1 MTMQD
6 DAQNAV
12 AAAAGEQL
20 QAPATPAGEG
30 SVPDARPVPGR
41 PGVEV
46 QNVDKVYGN
55 STVALRGVDCTL
67 REGEFV
73 SLLGPS
79 GCGKSTLL
87 RIMAGLGGISGGSV
101 RWWEQG
107 FDVVGMEGH
116 RLAFVFQDP
125 TLMPWARV
133 RANVRLPLDLMSGA
147 NPEDTERRIDEAL
160 EMVGL
165 RDFGNAFPRELSGGM
180 QMRASIA
187 RAMVTQPD
195 FLLMDEPFGALD
207 EMTRNRLN
215 DDILQLWRDK
225 RWTVAFVTHS
235 VFEAVYLSTRIE
247 VMAASPGRMASQVLV
262 DEPYPRTSE
271 FRKTHRFTEYCSQVS
286 DALEEASAVGAQEAT
301 V

>member
-1 MTMQD
+1 MTSQD
-6 DAQNAV
+6 DSPN
-12 AAAAGEQL
+12 AAAVEAGGL
-20 QAPATPAGEG
+20 TQASSGQG
-30 SVPDARPVPGR
+30 SVQDARPVLGR
-41 PGVEV
+41 PVVEV

-55 STVALRGVDCTL
+55 STVALQGVDCTL
-67 REGEFV
+67 LEGEFV

-87 RIMAGLGGISGGSV
+87 RIMAGLGGISNGSV
-101 RWWEQG
+101 LWWEQG
-107 FDVVGMEGH
+107 FDIVGTAGH

-133 RANVRLPLDLMSGA
+133 RSNVRLPLDLMSGP
-147 NPEDTERRIDEAL
+147 NPDDTERRIDEAL

-165 RDFGNAFPRELSGGM
+165 RDFGDAFPRELSGGM

-247 VMAASPGRMASQVLV
+247 VMAASPGRMASQVAI
-262 DEPYPRTSE
+262 DEAYPRTSE

-286 DALEEASAVGAQEAT
+286 DALEEASTMGAEEAT

>member
-1 MTMQD
+1 MTSQD
-6 DAQNAV
+6 DSPN
-12 AAAAGEQL
+12 AAAVEAGGL
-20 QAPATPAGEG
+20 TQASSGQG
-30 SVPDARPVPGR
+30 SVQDARPVLGR
-41 PGVEV
+41 PVVEV

-55 STVALRGVDCTL
+55 STVALQGVDCTL
-67 REGEFV
+67 LEGEFV

-87 RIMAGLGGISGGSV
+87 RIMAGLGGISNGSV
-101 RWWEQG
+101 LWWEQG
-107 FDVVGMEGH
+107 FDIVGTAGH

-133 RANVRLPLDLMSGA
+133 RSNVRLPLDLMSGP
-147 NPEDTERRIDEAL
+147 NPNDTERRIDEAL

-165 RDFGNAFPRELSGGM
+165 RDFGDAFPRELSGGM

-247 VMAASPGRMASQVLV
+247 VMAASPGRMASQVAI
-262 DEPYPRTSE
+262 DEAYPRTSE

-286 DALEEASAVGAQEAT
+286 DALEEASTMGAEEAT